1 MRTLGVKLT
10 ALFVVVLLVTGCAAG
25 RPPLQRDE
33 TYPAEWPDISSLG
46 PECKGLDGIYANDG
60 ITTDISY
67 TTHNQTITL
76 HNLLIKPLRTG
87 VKAVSLKVVTRRVD
101 ANKDSFATL
110 MVAAADDV
118 SSESDETDC
127 HCVKQRLFCRAVG
140 GSIGAVPFL
149 YAGWSQVNVWLTKA
163 TDGSL
168 LVKIGHFLAGHFLV
182 LPIYKQ
188 SSEWAR
194 FKRIR
199 E

>member
-10 ALFVVVLLVTGCAAG
+10 ALIVVVLLVTGCATS

-33 TYPAEWPDISSLG
+33 TYPAEWPDLSSLG

-60 ITTDISY
+60 IITDTSGTTQNIV
-67 TTHNQTITL
+67 L
-76 HNLLIKPLRTG
+76 HNLLIRRSLTEA
-87 VKAVSLKVVTRRVD
+87 KALSLKVVTRRVD

-110 MVAAADDV
+110 MIAVADGV

-127 HCVKQRLFCRAVG
+127 LCVKQRLMCPMVG
-140 GSIGAVPFL
+140 GGGGGIPFL
-149 YAGWSQVNVWLTKA
+149 AGQIDVWLTKA

-168 LVKIGHFLAGHFLV
+168 LVKIWDTTVGLIV
-182 LPIYKQ
+182 VVPYYSQ
-188 SSEWAR
+188 SSGWAR
-194 FKRIR
+194 FKRIK